1 MRKVLVAA
9 IFLVWAA
16 GLCAIP
22 LLLAFGNPAATDMD
36 SYFIRNGQAQAA
48 ANNIVTSIVFD
59 FRGFDTLGES
69 VVLFTAVTGVALM
82 FRARKEGEELEDE

>member
-1 MRKVLVAA
+1 MKKVLVAA

-22 LLLAFGNPAATDMD
+22 LFFTFGYPAATDMD
-36 SYFIRNGQAQAA
+36 TYFIRNGQAATA
-48 ANNIVTSIVFD
+48 TNNIVTSIVFD

-82 FRARKEGEELEDE
+82 FRARKEGEEHEDE

>member
-1 MRKVLVAA
+1 MKKVLVAA

-22 LLLAFGNPAATDMD
+22 LFLSFGNPAATDMD
-36 SYFIRNGQAQAA
+36 TYFIRTGQAAAA
-48 ANNIVTSIVFD
+48 ANNIVTSVVFD

-82 FRARKEGEELEDE
+82 FRARKEGEDHEDE

>member
-1 MRKVLVAA
+1 MRRAIVWA
-9 IFLVWAA
+9 IFLAWTA
-16 GLCAIP
+16 GLLAIP
-22 LLLAFGNPAATDMD
+22 LFLSFGHPLATDMD
-36 SYFIRNGQAQAA
+36 TYYIGNGQASAA

-82 FRARKEGEELEDE
+82 YRKMKEGEEHADE

>member
-1 MRKVLVAA
+1 MKKILVAA

-16 GLCAIP
+16 MLCTLP
-22 LLLAFGNPAATDMD
+22 LFLSFGHPATTDMD
-36 SYFIRNGQAQAA
+36 TYFIERGQEDAA
-48 ANNIVTSIVFD
+48 ANNIVTSVVFD

-82 FRARKEGEELEDE
+82 VREKRKGEEHEDE